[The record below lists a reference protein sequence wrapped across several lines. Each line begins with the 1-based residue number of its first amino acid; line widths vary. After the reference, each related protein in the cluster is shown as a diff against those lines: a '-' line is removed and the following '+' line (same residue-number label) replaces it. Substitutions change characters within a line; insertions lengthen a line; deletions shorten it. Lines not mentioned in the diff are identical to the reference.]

1 MLEHHIAE
9 QHALEDRFDCRSC
22 GRFVC
27 KQSLQEHLNSQICK
41 RARRLR
47 ESSQFDEL
55 GFLFPEAD
63 QDCFLMTMRLLIKAE
78 PILAGGCT
86 FDSADFELKLLDTK
100 QVHCNGYPS
109 LQDDRLH
116 SQWRNAENRILTP
129 MANQLKTGM
138 VLMMKMILVT
148 KLSSG
153 KE

>member
-1 MLEHHIAE
+1 
-9 QHALEDRFDCRSC
+9 
-22 GRFVC
+22 
-27 KQSLQEHLNSQICK
+27 
-41 RARRLR
+41 
-47 ESSQFDEL
+47 
-55 GFLFPEAD
+55 
-63 QDCFLMTMRLLIKAE
+63 MTMRLLIKAE